1 MARQMAQQARL
12 GLIDGW
18 FRQQLGHSANEEMSR
33 AYGLPKSLFD
43 ACGGPRDPAVPAQP
57 SMSAQGISGGW
68 NYYQPN
74 QVHFPP
80 VPQQGYAYWPQQAN
94 VFQFAPAPAP
104 AFAPA
109 PVPVAAPAPIPAPA
123 PAPIPVYSPALVP
136 VRARYTTVDVSDLCP
151 PMEYEET
158 EVLAPERVE
167 YEFPT
172 FEAVGVSY
180 AAAVN
185 AMIEASVLCL
195 ADEHEKGL
203 IVPVEHV
210 EDSSPTVEAVDV
222 ETGVNPLPFQH
233 HEHEDATVE
242 DVITIK
248 DADVVEDIT
257 TAEDVTDED
266 LPLRPTQ
273 SLEGVDEDTPESV
286 SALDKRESMS
296 VTDMIDEDEVPL
308 PLSVPLVRE
317 KTVKGNARAFS
328 EIWGCEGI
336 GSVALKGVIA
346 FLMQPWMINRE
357 LPTQVR
363 KLSRIIIPIP

>member
-1 MARQMAQQARL
+1 
-12 GLIDGW
+12 
-18 FRQQLGHSANEEMSR
+18 
-33 AYGLPKSLFD
+33 
-43 ACGGPRDPAVPAQP
+43 
-57 SMSAQGISGGW
+57 
-68 NYYQPN
+68 
-74 QVHFPP
+74 
-80 VPQQGYAYWPQQAN
+80 
-94 VFQFAPAPAP
+94 
-104 AFAPA
+104 
-109 PVPVAAPAPIPAPA
+109 
-123 PAPIPVYSPALVP
+123 
-136 VRARYTTVDVSDLCP
+136 
-151 PMEYEET
+151 MEYEET

-257 TAEDVTDED
+257 TAGDVTDED

-286 SALDKRESMS
+286 AQDVLWTMTLISEASPPSISGRAL
-296 VTDMIDEDEVPL
+296 
-308 PLSVPLVRE
+308 RE

>member
-1 MARQMAQQARL
+1 
-12 GLIDGW
+12 
-18 FRQQLGHSANEEMSR
+18 
-33 AYGLPKSLFD
+33 
-43 ACGGPRDPAVPAQP
+43 
-57 SMSAQGISGGW
+57 MSAQGISGGW

-74 QVHFPP
+74 QAHFPP

-109 PVPVAAPAPIPAPA
+109 PVPVAAPAPIPASVYAPA
-123 PAPIPVYSPALVP
+123 PAPATAPAPVPD
-136 VRARYTTVDVSDLCP
+136 RARYTTVDVSDLCP

-167 YEFPT
+167 DEFPT

-210 EDSSPTVEAVDV
+210 EDSSPTVEAIDVSHAAV

-242 DVITIK
+242 DVIVVEDITFVEDVTTDEDVITIE

-257 TAEDVTDED
+257 TAEDVTVED

-273 SLEGVDEDTPESV
+273 SLEGLDEDTPESV
-286 SALDKRESMS
+286 AQDALWTMTLISEASPPLDKRESMS
-296 VTDMIDEDEVPL
+296 VTDMIDEDEIPL

-317 KTVKGNARAFS
+317 KTVKENARAFS
-328 EIWGCEGI
+328 EILGCEGI
-336 GSVALKGVIA
+336 GPVALKGVIA

-357 LPTQVR
+357 LPTQFESSPGSSSLR
-363 KLSRIIIPIP
+363 SD